1 MFSQQPVS
9 QGPSPEL
16 TTAARIR
23 DTAIDLFGDQGF
35 RVGVRAIATAAG
47 VSPGLVNHH
56 FGSKDGLRAACDERV
71 LEIIRDEKLRAIRAT
86 GPTGMLDAM
95 AQIEMYA
102 PLVAYILRSFQ
113 AGGTLAE
120 SLLEHMIADAEQY
133 MQTAVDEGKLK
144 PSRDPAARA
153 RYIVLCHV
161 GAMNLYLQMRIQHE
175 GKLDYRKALR
185 ELSEEITFPALEL
198 YTQGV
203 LTDST
208 LLDNFLEEY
217 DDVLPHHR
225 PGHRGP

>member
-1 MFSQQPVS
+1 MFSQQPVP
-9 QGPSPEL
+9 QGPSPDL

-35 RVGVRAIATAAG
+35 GVGVRAIAAAAG

-56 FGSKDGLRAACDERV
+56 FGSKDGLRAACDDRV
-71 LEIIRDEKLRAIRAT
+71 LEIIRDEKLRVIRSS
-86 GPTGMLDAM
+86 GPTGMLNAM
-95 AQIEMYA
+95 AEIEMYA
-102 PLVAYILRSFQ
+102 PLVAYMLRSFQ

-133 MQTAVDEGKLK
+133 MQTAVEEGQLK

-161 GAMNLYLQMRIQHE
+161 GAMNLYLQMRSQRE
-175 GKLDYRKALR
+175 GKLDYRKAIR

-198 YTQGV
+198 YTQGM

-208 LLDNFLEEY
+208 LLDSLSEE
-217 DDVLPHHR
+217 
-225 PGHRGP
+225 